1 LSVSIADVFTWS
13 ENGEQAVKTFSL
25 KPNSIGSVKLDSLA
39 PGDSSIV
46 VRVVARSGRINS
58 YLVDER
64 VTGLQ
69 KLGGDSVNAISD
81 PARNFV
87 ITGIPQQLVNNKAP
101 NHYLRLFVP
110 GVADANFTLELLSS
124 NGRFIPIGFNER
136 KLASGKVVELKLKPE
151 VAKGAF
157 AIKLTSDQPLV
168 AAIRSRATSNG
179 NSDFVWSTPS
189 PALTPL
195 RIAIGGISPRI
206 IFAGDAIAVDLRV
219 EFSNGKVK
227 EQSITGSDLVSWQVP
242 DNTIAITVLS
252 AGKENYAG
260 ALVAA
265 KSGYAF
271 FPIASGAELTKVA
284 IPSSNIRVLNP

>member
-1 LSVSIADVFTWS
+1 M
-13 ENGEQAVKTFSL
+13 
-25 KPNSIGSVKLDSLA
+25 
-39 PGDSSIV
+39 
-46 VRVVARSGRINS
+46 
-58 YLVDER
+58 
-64 VTGLQ
+64 
-69 KLGGDSVNAISD
+69 
-81 PARNFV
+81 
-87 ITGIPQQLVNNKAP
+87 
-101 NHYLRLFVP
+101 
-110 GVADANFTLELLSS
+110 
-124 NGRFIPIGFNER
+124 
-136 KLASGKVVELKLKPE
+136 
-151 VAKGAF
+151 AKGAF

-189 PALTPL
+189 QALTPL